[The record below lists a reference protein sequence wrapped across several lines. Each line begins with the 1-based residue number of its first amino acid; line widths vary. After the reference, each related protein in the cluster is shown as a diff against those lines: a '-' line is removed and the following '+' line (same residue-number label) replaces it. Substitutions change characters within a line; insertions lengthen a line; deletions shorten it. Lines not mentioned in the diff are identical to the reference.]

1 MRGRNPMNEEVFVVL
16 NTVASMI
23 VIICSVL
30 SIQLLLGI
38 SRELKGL
45 KTMDVMWKNFIIMT
59 NLFILLGITRA
70 VGSISTIIFEGLQ
83 PVFEALLSVTLI
95 LFFVFAI
102 QLSLSIEE
110 ITE

>member
-1 MRGRNPMNEEVFVVL
+1 MRRRNPVNEDFFVVL

-45 KTMDVMWKNFIIMT
+45 KTMDVMWKNFIILT

-70 VGSISTIIFEGLQ
+70 VGSIGTMIFEGLQ
-83 PVFEALLSVTLI
+83 PLFEALLSVTLI

>member
-1 MRGRNPMNEEVFVVL
+1 MNDDFFVIL
-16 NTVASMI
+16 NSVASMI

-30 SIQLLLGI
+30 SFQLLVSI

-45 KTMDVMWKNFIIMT
+45 KTMDVMWKNFIIMI

-70 VGSISTIIFEGLQ
+70 VGSIGTVIFEGFH

-102 QLSLSIEE
+102 QLSISIEE
-110 ITE
+110 VTE

>member
-1 MRGRNPMNEEVFVVL
+1 MDEDFFVVL

-30 SIQLLLGI
+30 SFQLVLGI

-45 KTMDVMWKNFIIMT
+45 KTMDIMWKNFIAMIY
-59 NLFILLGITRA
+59 LFILLGITRA
-70 VGSISTIIFEGLQ
+70 IGSIGIIISREFQ
-83 PVFEALLSVTLI
+83 PVFEAVLSVTLI

-110 ITE
+110 VTE

>member
-1 MRGRNPMNEEVFVVL
+1 MSGDFFIVL
-16 NTVASMI
+16 NSVASMI

-30 SIQLLLGI
+30 SFQLLVGI

-45 KTMDVMWKNFIIMT
+45 KTMDAMWKNFIIMI

-70 VGSISTIIFEGLQ
+70 VGSIGTVIFEGFY

-102 QLSLSIEE
+102 QLSISIEE

>member
-1 MRGRNPMNEEVFVVL
+1 MSADFFIVL

-30 SIQLLLGI
+30 SFQLLVGI

-45 KTMDVMWKNFIIMT
+45 KTMDVMWKNFIIMI

-70 VGSISTIIFEGLQ
+70 VGSIGTVIFEGFY

-102 QLSLSIEE
+102 QLSISIEE

>member
-1 MRGRNPMNEEVFVVL
+1 MKVSPLNDDFIVVL

-30 SIQLLLGI
+30 SFQLLVGI

-45 KTMDVMWKNFIIMT
+45 KTMDLMWKNFIIMT

-70 VGSISTIIFEGLQ
+70 VGSIGTIIFEGFF

-102 QLSLSIEE
+102 QLSISIEE

>member
-1 MRGRNPMNEEVFVVL
+1 MSADFFIVL

-30 SIQLLLGI
+30 SFQLLVGI

-45 KTMDVMWKNFIIMT
+45 KTMDAMWKNFIIMI

-70 VGSISTIIFEGLQ
+70 VGSIGTVIFEGFY

-102 QLSLSIEE
+102 QLSISIEE

>member
-1 MRGRNPMNEEVFVVL
+1 MRRRNPMNEEFFVVL
-16 NTVASMI
+16 NTIASMI
-23 VIICSVL
+23 VIICTVL
-30 SIQLLLGI
+30 SFQLLVGI

-45 KTMDVMWKNFIIMT
+45 KTMDEMWKNFIIMI

-70 VGSISTIIFEGLQ
+70 VGSIGTIIFEGLQ

>member
-1 MRGRNPMNEEVFVVL
+1 MDDDFFVIL

-30 SIQLLLGI
+30 SFQLLVSI

-45 KTMDVMWKNFIIMT
+45 KTMDVMWKNFLIMT
-59 NLFILLGITRA
+59 NIFILLGITRA
-70 VGSISTIIFEGLQ
+70 VGSIGTVIFEGFH

-102 QLSLSIEE
+102 QLSMSIEE
-110 ITE
+110 VTE

>member
-1 MRGRNPMNEEVFVVL
+1 
-16 NTVASMI
+16 
-23 VIICSVL
+23 VL

-45 KTMDVMWKNFIIMT
+45 KTMDVMWKNFIILT

-70 VGSISTIIFEGLQ
+70 VGSIGTMIFEGLQ
-83 PVFEALLSVTLI
+83 PLFEALLSVTLI

>member
-1 MRGRNPMNEEVFVVL
+1 MNADFFIVL

-30 SIQLLLGI
+30 SFQLLVGI

-45 KTMDVMWKNFIIMT
+45 KTMDVMWKNFIIMI

-70 VGSISTIIFEGLQ
+70 VGSIGTVIFAGL
-83 PVFEALLSVTLI
+83 SSGI
-95 LFFVFAI
+95 
-102 QLSLSIEE
+102 
-110 ITE
+110 

>member
-1 MRGRNPMNEEVFVVL
+1 
-16 NTVASMI
+16 
-23 VIICSVL
+23 
-30 SIQLLLGI
+30 
-38 SRELKGL
+38 
-45 KTMDVMWKNFIIMT
+45 
-59 NLFILLGITRA
+59 LLGITRA
-70 VGSISTIIFEGLQ
+70 VGSIGTIIFEGLQ

>member
-1 MRGRNPMNEEVFVVL
+1 MDEDFFVVL
-16 NTVASMI
+16 NTIASMI
-23 VIICSVL
+23 VIVFSVL
-30 SIQLLLGI
+30 SFQLLVGI

-45 KTMDVMWKNFIIMT
+45 KTMDVMWTNFIIMT
-59 NLFILLGITRA
+59 NIFILLGITRA
-70 VGSISTIIFEGLQ
+70 VGSIGTVIFSGFY

-102 QLSLSIEE
+102 QLSLSIGE

>member
-1 MRGRNPMNEEVFVVL
+1 MDGDFFVIL
-16 NTVASMI
+16 NTVASMT

-30 SIQLLLGI
+30 SFQLLLSI

-45 KTMDVMWKNFIIMT
+45 KTMDAMWKNFIIMI

-70 VGSISTIIFEGLQ
+70 IGSIGVIIREEFK
-83 PVFEALLSVTLI
+83 PVFDALLSVTLI

-110 ITE
+110 VTE

>member
-1 MRGRNPMNEEVFVVL
+1 MNEEFFVVL
-16 NTVASMI
+16 NTIASLVMI
-23 VIICSVL
+23 ISTVMSF
-30 SIQLLLGI
+30 QLLVGI

-45 KTMDVMWKNFIIMT
+45 KTMDVMWKNFIILT

-70 VGSISTIIFEGLQ
+70 VGSIGTIIFEGLQ

-102 QLSLSIEE
+102 QLAISIEE

>member
-1 MRGRNPMNEEVFVVL
+1 MKVRPLNDDFIVVL

-30 SIQLLLGI
+30 SFQLLVGI

-45 KTMDVMWKNFIIMT
+45 KTMDLMWKNFIIMI

-70 VGSISTIIFEGLQ
+70 VGSIGTIIFEGFY

-102 QLSLSIEE
+102 QLSISIEE

>member
-1 MRGRNPMNEEVFVVL
+1 MNDEFIVVL

-30 SIQLLLGI
+30 SFQLLVGI
-38 SRELKGL
+38 SKELKGL
-45 KTMDVMWKNFIIMT
+45 KTMDLMWKNFIIMT

-70 VGSISTIIFEGLQ
+70 VGSIGTIIFKGFY

-102 QLSLSIEE
+102 QLSISIEE

>member
-1 MRGRNPMNEEVFVVL
+1 MKVKPLNDDFIVVL

-30 SIQLLLGI
+30 SFQLLVGI

-45 KTMDVMWKNFIIMT
+45 KTMDLMWKNFIIMT

-70 VGSISTIIFEGLQ
+70 VGSIGTIIFEGFY

-102 QLSLSIEE
+102 QLSISIEE

>member
-1 MRGRNPMNEEVFVVL
+1 MVMPLNDDFIVVL

-30 SIQLLLGI
+30 SFQLLVGI

-45 KTMDVMWKNFIIMT
+45 KTMDLMWKNFIIMA

-70 VGSISTIIFEGLQ
+70 VGSIGTIIFEGFY

-102 QLSLSIEE
+102 QLSISIEE

>member
-1 MRGRNPMNEEVFVVL
+1 MDEEFFVIL

-23 VIICSVL
+23 VIVSTVL
-30 SIQLLLGI
+30 SFQLLVGI

-45 KTMDVMWKNFIIMT
+45 KTMDVMWTNFIIMIS
-59 NLFILLGITRA
+59 LFILLGITRA
-70 VGSISTIIFEGLQ
+70 VGSIGTIIFEDLQ

-110 ITE
+110 LTE

>member
-1 MRGRNPMNEEVFVVL
+1 MDEDFFVVL

-30 SIQLLLGI
+30 SFQLVLGI

-45 KTMDVMWKNFIIMT
+45 RTMDIMWKNFIALIY
-59 NLFILLGITRA
+59 LFILLGITRA
-70 VGSISTIIFEGLQ
+70 VGSIGIIISRDLQ
-83 PVFEALLSVTLI
+83 PVFEAVLSVTLI

-110 ITE
+110 VTE

>member
-1 MRGRNPMNEEVFVVL
+1 MSADFFIVL

-30 SIQLLLGI
+30 SFQLLVGI

-45 KTMDVMWKNFIIMT
+45 KTMDIMWKNFIIMI

-70 VGSISTIIFEGLQ
+70 VGSIGTIIFEGLQ

-102 QLSLSIEE
+102 QLSLIIAVIPQYSE
-110 ITE
+110 

>member
-1 MRGRNPMNEEVFVVL
+1 MSADFFIVL
-16 NTVASMI
+16 NSVASMI

-30 SIQLLLGI
+30 SFQLLVGI

-45 KTMDVMWKNFIIMT
+45 KTMDAMWKNFIIMI

-70 VGSISTIIFEGLQ
+70 VGSIGTVIFEGFY

-102 QLSLSIEE
+102 QLSISIEE

>member
-1 MRGRNPMNEEVFVVL
+1 MNEEFFVVL
-16 NTVASMI
+16 NTIASI
-23 VIICSVL
+23 VMIICTVL
-30 SIQLLLGI
+30 SFQLLVGI

-45 KTMDVMWKNFIIMT
+45 KTMDVMWTNFIILT

-70 VGSISTIIFEGLQ
+70 VGSIGIQIFEGLQ

-95 LFFVFAI
+95 LFFVFAV
-102 QLSLSIEE
+102 QLSLSLEE